1 MYIVANITNNTISLS
16 DLDVTIP
23 PNQSRDLHQ
32 LNLSMKPEKSEHLKI
47 AISKKYLKVIKRD
60 MKIKHVDEN
69 VKSAKSQGMDEK
81 SLAKIIR
88 EELKG
93 LKSNV
98 EPQKEVDQNDVL
110 QQMLIMMQQMK
121 DIVKGQQLSG
131 VVKNE
136 ANDINYDDID
146 LEQLSKIH
154 AKAVKKL
161 TENVENSIDY
171 EKETTK
177 DTSLASRADE
187 LSDIL

>member
-16 DLDVTIP
+16 DLNLTIP

-32 LNLSMKPEKSEHLKI
+32 LKLDIKPEKSEHLKI
-47 AISKKYLKVIKRD
+47 AIGKKYLKVIKRD
-60 MKIKHVDEN
+60 MKAKKHSEN
-69 VKSAKSQGMDEK
+69 VQPTQSSMDEK
-81 SLAKIIR
+81 SLTKIIR

-93 LKSNV
+93 LKSNT
-98 EPQKEVDQNDVL
+98 EPPKEVNQNEVM

-121 DIVKGQQLSG
+121 DMVKNQQSSG
-131 VVKNE
+131 VKN
-136 ANDINYDDID
+136 DSYDVDYDDID

-177 DTSLASRADE
+177 DSNLASRADE